1 MKVSVRSW
9 QPGGCI
15 SLMLAL
21 GLATPLCAQSLRD
34 PTLPPAS
41 VAPAVAGVAAQ
52 TVSVQTGAMAVLV
65 RNGTPYM
72 VLGTRLYATGQKV
85 GAARIERISET
96 EVWLREAGVLRKVAV
111 FSGIQ
116 RQPKQASA
124 AVENRTGTARKSVS
138 KQP

>member
-1 MKVSVRSW
+1 MKAAVYAW
-9 QPGGCI
+9 QMGVGI
-15 SLMLAL
+15 SLMLTL

-52 TVSVQTGAMAVLV
+52 TAAVQTGALAVLV
-65 RNGTPYM
+65 RNGTPY
-72 VLGTRLYATGQKV
+72 VVVGTRLYASGQKV

-96 EVWLREAGVLRKVAV
+96 EVWLREAGVLHKVAV

-116 RQPKQASA
+116 RHSKPLPGT
-124 AVENRTGTARKSVS
+124 VENPTGTVRKTVS
-138 KQP
+138 KKP